1 MDHPTLSAA
10 DEPAVVIAA
19 PGVPAAAD
27 AAPEALVPE
36 AIVTEAAVTDV
47 DPDPAETP
55 AIFDVAPE
63 PAAAAEPAVT
73 DVAATLSAE
82 PAVTDV
88 AAQAP
93 VADVPMAEASVA
105 EAPVGEAPPA
115 EVPVAE
121 APAAP
126 AKKPVDEQ
134 RRLRAQ
140 QAWDRVVAAK
150 AANDVLTGTVTV
162 VVKGGLLVDVG
173 GIRGFLPASQV
184 RVAPGT
190 ALDTLVRTKVPLRV
204 IDIDQDRRRIVVS
217 HRRAVED
224 ERRAKRAE
232 ILQSLAVGQIR
243 EGVVARIA
251 DFGAFIDLGGIDG
264 LVPVRELAFERVE
277 KPSDVVQ
284 IGETIQVEVL
294 RIEENGKKI
303 SLSRKNALPDPLRDH
318 AALLKAGTT
327 IEGTVVAKEPSLR
340 VEIAAGLVG
349 AVRESDANPADYE
362 IGEKLEVVV
371 RFVDRRTRRIS
382 LTLPH
387 IQQEST
393 PQHQTTYQ
401 TSSGFAPL
409 GIELSTRG
417 RR

>member
-1 MDHPTLSAA
+1 
-10 DEPAVVIAA
+10 
-19 PGVPAAAD
+19 
-27 AAPEALVPE
+27 
-36 AIVTEAAVTDV
+36 
-47 DPDPAETP
+47 
-55 AIFDVAPE
+55 
-63 PAAAAEPAVT
+63 
-73 DVAATLSAE
+73 
-82 PAVTDV
+82 
-88 AAQAP
+88 
-93 VADVPMAEASVA
+93 VA
-105 EAPVGEAPPA
+105 EAPVAESPVDEAPLGEAA
-115 EVPVAE
+115 EATA

-140 QAWDRVVAAK
+140 QAWDRVVAAE

-232 ILQSLAVGQIR
+232 ILKELAVGQIR

-251 DFGAFIDLGGIDG
+251 DFGAFVDLGGIDG

-294 RIEENGKKI
+294 RIEESGKKI

-340 VEIAAGLVG
+340 VEIAPGLVG

-387 IQQEST
+387 IQQESV
-393 PQHQTTYQ
+393 PQHQQSYQ

>member
-10 DEPAVVIAA
+10 DEPAVATAA
-19 PGVPAAAD
+19 PEVPAAAE
-27 AAPEALVPE
+27 ATPEAVAPEIVEPE

-47 DPDPAETP
+47 DPEPLEAP
-55 AIFDVAPE
+55 AIVDVAPE
-63 PAAAAEPAVT
+63 PVALAEPAVT
-73 DVAATLSAE
+73 DVAAEAAE
-82 PAVTDV
+82 V
-88 AAQAP
+88 AP
-93 VADVPMAEASVA
+93 VAEGELP
-105 EAPVGEAPPA
+105 AP
-115 EVPVAE
+115 
-121 APAAP
+121 PAAP

-150 AANDVLTGTVTV
+150 DANEVLTGTVTV

-232 ILQSLAVGQIR
+232 ILKSLAVGQIR

-318 AALLKAGTT
+318 AALLKTGTT

-340 VEIAAGLVG
+340 VEIAPGLVG

-409 GIELSTRG
+409 GVELSTRG